1 MTHIRSAAV
10 IGAIVLLA
18 LPALASAQVY
28 YYAPNTTSGA
38 YNYDSY
44 IPQAAMPYVQ
54 MGYQMQQ
61 QQQYQGYSY
70 PSSYQY
76 QSQSQSQ
83 YSYPSYEYGYSE
95 PTYENSYNY
104 EPSYNYSNEYT
115 EGGEYTSEPRSVS
128 YPSGTTGPFGT
139 QLCYWSDYPTYAP
152 CNQDPQQWIQ
162 DPYTG
167 DWY

>member
-1 MTHIRSAAV
+1 M
-10 IGAIVLLA
+10 LLA

-44 IPQAAMPYVQ
+44 IPAAAMPYVQ
-54 MGYQMQQ
+54 MGYQSQQ
-61 QQQYQGYSY
+61 QSQYQGYSY

-83 YSYPSYEYGYSE
+83 SQYSYPSYEYSYSQ
-95 PTYENSYNY
+95 PTYQYSTYQ
-104 EPSYNYSNEYT
+104 PSYNYSSGYT
-115 EGGEYTSEPRSVS
+115 MGGEYTSEPRPTT
-128 YPSGTTGPFGT
+128 YPTGTTGPFGE
-139 QLCYWSDYPTYAP
+139 QLCYWSDYSGYAS